1 MLAMSIALIVV
12 SASPMKHYREGKV
25 ERAARLMT
33 NEERAQLASF
43 NVQLDNLHRPAANQL
58 LLTGSIFV
66 MSAAVVV
73 PVVAGAIGFVGSV
86 FLGIFGFLGPT
97 LWTLIPEMWVALFAW
112 IPVWGWIAMGVAAV
126 AGVAMLFSA
135 QAADAPRRDQVEAVT
150 LERRRLVNQAASRPD
165 MQVVAPP
172 LVTF

>member
-1 MLAMSIALIVV
+1 MLALSIALVVV
-12 SASPMKHYREGKV
+12 SASPMKHYREGKA

-43 NVQLDNLHRPAANQL
+43 NVRLDGLRRSAANEL
-58 LLTGSIFV
+58 LLTGSIVV
-66 MSAAVVV
+66 MSAAAAV
-73 PVVAGAIGFVGSV
+73 PVIAGAIGFVGTV
-86 FLGIFGFLGPT
+86 FLGIFGFLGPS
-97 LWTLIPEMWVALFAW
+97 LWALIPPMWVALFSW
-112 IPVWGWIAMGVAAV
+112 VPVWGWIAMGVAAV

-135 QAADAPRRDQVEAVT
+135 QASDAPRRDQVEAVT
-150 LERRRLVNQAASRPD
+150 LERRRLVNLAAARAD